1 VLTAPSAGIVQQLQV
16 TTIGAVVRPADALLV
31 IVPEGTR
38 LVVEANVLNRDAGFV
53 REGQEVRV
61 KLEAFPFTRYGVVSG
76 RLVFLSHDAIEDE
89 ELGLVFP
96 ARVELAQQSISI
108 NGRPR
113 VLTAGMAVTAEIRT
127 GRRRIIEFLLSPIA
141 RRVEEAGRER

>member
-1 VLTAPSAGIVQQLQV
+1 MNPCHSIVAPARAGIRHRCG
-16 TTIGAVVRPADALLV
+16 I
-31 IVPEGTR
+31 
-38 LVVEANVLNRDAGFV
+38 
-53 REGQEVRV
+53 
-61 KLEAFPFTRYGVVSG
+61 VSG

-96 ARVELAQQSISI
+96 ARIELSQQSI
-108 NGRPR
+108 R
-113 VLTAGMAVTAEIRT
+113 VGSRATPLTAGMSVTAEIKT

>member
-1 VLTAPSAGIVQQLQV
+1 MDPGLNAAHSSGNGWRAQSSAERI
-16 TTIGAVVRPADALLV
+16 DALMV

-53 REGQEVRV
+53 REGQDVRV
-61 KLEAFPFTRYGVVSG
+61 KLEAFPFTRYGIVSG
-76 RLVFLSHDAIEDE
+76 RLVFLSHDAIEHE

-96 ARVELAQQSISI
+96 TRVELAQQSIVV
-108 NGRPR
+108 NGRAR
-113 VLTAGMAVTAEIRT
+113 ALTAGMSVTAEIKT

>member
-1 VLTAPSAGIVQQLQV
+1 M
-16 TTIGAVVRPADALLV
+16 VRPADALLV

-61 KLEAFPFTRYGVVSG
+61 KLEAFPFTRYGIVSG
-76 RLVFLSHDAIEDE
+76 RLAFLSHDAIEDE

-96 ARVELAQQSISI
+96 ARVELSQQTITV
-108 NGRPR
+108 NGRATP
-113 VLTAGMAVTAEIRT
+113 LTAGMAVTAEIKT

>member
-1 VLTAPSAGIVQQLQV
+1 V

-53 REGQEVRV
+53 REGQDVRV

-76 RLVFLSHDAIEDE
+76 RLVFLSHDAIDDE

-96 ARVELAQQSISI
+96 ARIELSQQTITV
-108 NGRPR
+108 NGRATL
-113 VLTAGMAVTAEIRT
+113 LTAGMAVTAEIKT